1 MAAQKLLSCA
11 VRTGQRF
18 GAAHVID
25 VLLGKDTDKIRQHG
39 HDQLS
44 VYGIGTEVNGPTW
57 RSVVR
62 QVIVQGYLRADQQ
75 RYGALV
81 LTGQSRPLLKGEI
94 ELKLRED
101 RKLKTEKKK
110 RRDTAATL
118 ASADQPLFE
127 ALRMRRKEIA
137 ERLDLPPY
145 VIFHDATLRQM
156 AEHRPQTEA
165 ELLSISGV
173 GEAKLERY
181 GSEFLEVIAAA

>member
-1 MAAQKLLSCA
+1 MVTPEAPVNAVKNAHAASDTIASPAGIQPEEDPETYNGYADDDGCPDLDNDGDGIADAESPA
-11 VRTGQRF
+11 VFVATLRHEGP
-18 GAAHVID
+18 
-25 VLLGKDTDKIRQHG
+25 
-39 HDQLS
+39 
-44 VYGIGTEVNGPTW
+44 EVRRN
-57 RSVVR
+57 VR
-62 QVIVQGYLRADQQ
+62 V
-75 RYGALV
+75 
-81 LTGQSRPLLKGEI
+81 T
-94 ELKLRED
+94 LKLRED